1 MAQQPPLKPG
11 TDAAEIAAAQATEP
25 APPTSAV
32 PPPLPAEG
40 KASGT
45 KPAAEKSTEKQVATK
60 PPASATAAA
69 ESSPKAAGTNGAS
82 SKSATPA
89 KAAAPAPKAGAAA
102 PLRAKAARSLLQIE
116 VEEEPTGFSASLRAT
131 LRSSPSW
138 LTSMVINA
146 IALIVLMLVPVTEKK
161 DDGFDDLV
169 VDRIDQGEQL
179 EELELEEPEKLEF
192 ETPELVEA
200 VDSDATEASLV
211 EVQEEAVPSLSSDI
225 ELSDL
230 GEQLALSEDLMRR
243 AGTSAS
249 GDLDLRGEAGRKM
262 AVAAGGGSEGSE
274 KSVAAGLEWLAKHQ
288 YADGSWNFDHAGG
301 GACQGKCDHAGTL
314 RQARNGATGLALLP
328 FLGAGNTHR
337 EGKYRDNVR
346 KGLLFLGKQMQ
357 GTGGS
362 LFESGGSMYS
372 HGICAIALCE
382 AYAMTQD
389 KNLFQAA
396 QQSINFTVAAQDP
409 VGGGWRYTPRQPGDT
424 SAVGWQIMALKSAH
438 MGYLAI
444 PDQTITGAENFLNTV
459 QSDGGAAYG
468 YDQPGVGQ
476 ATTAIGL
483 LCRMYLGW
491 KKENPA
497 LQKGVALMDSW
508 GPAKTAGQVNMY
520 YNYYA
525 TQVMHHWEGEEW
537 QRWNAGPNGNDGL
550 RDFLVSQQTQEGHAK
565 GSWHMPGD
573 IASDIG
579 GRLYCTAMAVM
590 TLEVYY
596 RHLPLYRKQSTEDE
610 FEE

>member
-1 MAQQPPLKPG
+1 MAQQPPLTPSVDSADG
-11 TDAAEIAAAQATEP
+11 TVSPIEPTPAIALIPP
-25 APPTSAV
+25 AVEKTPVKTPTAKV
-32 PPPLPAEG
+32 A
-40 KASGT
+40 ASGG
-45 KPAAEKSTEKQVATK
+45 KTE
-60 PPASATAAA
+60 
-69 ESSPKAAGTNGAS
+69 PKAAGNRAS
-82 SKSATPA
+82 ASAATSAATVPASAPPAKAPPLA
-89 KAAAPAPKAGAAA
+89 KAAAAPA
-102 PLRAKAARSLLQIE
+102 RAKATRPLLQIE
-116 VEEEPTGFSASLRAT
+116 VEEEPTGFAESLRAT

-138 LTSMVINA
+138 LTSMIINA
-146 IALIVLMLVPVTEKK
+146 TFLLVLMLIPVPEKTE
-161 DDGFDDLV
+161 DGFDDLV
-169 VDRIDQGEQL
+169 VDRIDQGDQL
-179 EELELEEPEKLEF
+179 EELDMEEPEKLEF
-192 ETPELVEA
+192 ETPELVESA
-200 VDSDATEASLV
+200 DAEASEASLV
-211 EVQEEAVPSLSSDI
+211 EVQEESVPSLSSDV

-230 GEQLALSEDLMRR
+230 GDQLALSEDLMRR

-249 GDLDLRGEAGRKM
+249 GDLDMRGEAGRKM
-262 AVAAGGGSEGSE
+262 AVAAGGGSDGSE
-274 KSVAAGLEWLAKHQ
+274 KAVAAGLDWLAKHQ

-301 GACQGKCDHAGTL
+301 GACQGKCDHAGTM
-314 RQARNGATGLALLP
+314 REARNGATGLALLP

-396 QQSINFTVAAQDP
+396 QQSINFTVNAQDP

-444 PDQTITGAENFLNTV
+444 PPQTIKGAENFLNTV

-476 ATTAIGL
+476 ATTAVGL

-491 KKENPA
+491 KRENPA

-525 TQVMHHWEGEEW
+525 TQVMHHWEGDEW

-565 GSWHMPGD
+565 GSWYMQGD

-579 GRLYCTAMAVM
+579 GRLYSTALAVM